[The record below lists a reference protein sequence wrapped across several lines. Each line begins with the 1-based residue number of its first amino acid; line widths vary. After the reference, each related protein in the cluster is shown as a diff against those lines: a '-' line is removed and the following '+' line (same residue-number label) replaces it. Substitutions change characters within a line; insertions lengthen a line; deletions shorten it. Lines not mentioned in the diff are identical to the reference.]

1 MSHTGTTAVQYLV
14 RALTCSAW
22 LYLVGVVGASVSLRT
37 GGDRWWWATVLL
49 FAPRW
54 IWALPLGILLPVI
67 GGLALWDPRQ
77 GKCPKSKVQSPEP
90 TEKAEGGRQKA
101 AEKAEGRRQMAA
113 EKAEGGRQKAEGRR
127 WTLFVPVALAAVW
140 VVWPLMGF
148 CFNWSVV
155 RGPWSVADGQRTT
168 IRVLTCNVGI
178 DGYDEA
184 ALARLVDEAQPDV
197 VTLQEGFTWKA
208 EGKRQKAEGTG
219 KAEGKRQKADGLGRP
234 SPNHPSSLIPHPSS
248 HWFVSASPGI
258 MLASRFPILS
268 QQTLE
273 REGEYGPRT
282 VGVAY
287 RLETPEGKINFVA
300 LHLYTPRQGLMATP
314 LYPWE
319 DADYLR
325 ENTAWRVQE
334 SADAS
339 RWVAGLTGPVIVAGD
354 MNLPPESEIFRRDWS
369 SYTDAFSAA
378 GFGYGYTYGYDASHP
393 FWGIRIDHILAG
405 EGWHVERAWVGPHV
419 HSDHRPVLANL
430 IRQVDGRTNE

>member
-1 MSHTGTTAVQYLV
+1 MSETTKAKIRRVPWRHAATTG
-14 RALTCSAW
+14 AW
-22 LYLVGVVGASVSLRT
+22 IYFIGVGAVWSVLRT
-37 GGDRWWWATVLL
+37 AGDRWWWATVLL
-49 FAPRW
+49 FVPRW
-54 IWALPLGILLPVI
+54 IWALPLGILLPVS
-67 GGLALWDPRQ
+67 GGLALWDRRR
-77 GKCPKSKVQSPEP
+77 GKCPKSKVQSPEFGRPHPGPLPKGEGSP
-90 TEKAEGGRQKA
+90 TSLIPRPSSPI
-101 AEKAEGRRQMAA
+101 
-113 EKAEGGRQKAEGRR
+113 
-127 WTLFVPVALAAVW
+127 VPVLLAALW
-140 VVWPLMGF
+140 VAWPLMGF

-184 ALARLVDEAQPDV
+184 ALARLVEDTQPDV

-208 EGKRQKAEGTG
+208 EGKRQKADLGRPSSNQE
-219 KAEGKRQKADGLGRP
+219 DGLGRP
-234 SPNHPSSLIPHPSS
+234 SSNHPSSLIPLPSS
-248 HWFVSASPGI
+248 DWFVSASPGI

-287 RLETPEGKINFVA
+287 RLDTPEGEINFVA
-300 LHLYTPRQGLMATP
+300 LHLYTPREGLMATP

-325 ENTAWRVQE
+325 ENTAWRAQE

-339 RWVAGLTGPVIVAGD
+339 RWIAGLTGPVIVAGD
-354 MNLPPESEIFRRDWS
+354 MNLPPESEIFRRDWGG
-369 SYTDAFSAA
+369 YTDAFSAA
-378 GFGYGYTYGYDASHP
+378 GFGYGYTYGYDATHP

-405 EGWHVERAWVGPHV
+405 KGWRVERCWVGPHI
-419 HSDHRPVLANL
+419 HSDHRPVLAELRRRLN
-430 IRQVDGRTNE
+430 